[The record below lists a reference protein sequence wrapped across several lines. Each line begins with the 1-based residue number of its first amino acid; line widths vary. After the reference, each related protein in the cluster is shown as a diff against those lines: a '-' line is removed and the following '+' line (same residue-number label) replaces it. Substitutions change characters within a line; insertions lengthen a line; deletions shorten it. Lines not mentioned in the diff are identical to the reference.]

1 MAAAAA
7 EAAVR
12 LHMLRVG
19 PINAGMADEHDPELV
34 QLVDAGVPA
43 SKIRRLLREGADVNA
58 PTDQGYGALYVA
70 ILNNDA
76 EIVELLLRHGATTQY
91 VDDDG
96 DTLLECAVTNGS
108 VDPEIVSL
116 LLCAGMPVNERVL
129 ARAKAE
135 YKWCK
140 PALREE
146 RRRIVY
152 MLSWWLFA
160 RDCHRVY
167 DRVRVM
173 R

>member
-1 MAAAAA
+1 M
-7 EAAVR
+7 VR
-12 LHMLRVG
+12 AKWA
-19 PINAGMADEHDPELV
+19 AGMAHLPPRPGTTGTQRQHATWATAL
-34 QLVDAGVPA
+34 LG
-43 SKIRRLLREGADVNA
+43 RLPRL
-58 PTDQGYGALYVA
+58 P
-70 ILNNDA
+70 
-76 EIVELLLRHGATTQY
+76 
-91 VDDDG
+91 
-96 DTLLECAVTNGS
+96 
-108 VDPEIVSL
+108 SL
-116 LLCAGMPVNERVL
+116 GRVL

-160 RDCHRVY
+160 RDCHRAY